1 MNIFLIE
8 AVLDRY
14 VAKVKRTQKQ
24 WSAEEVEALLL
35 KLREEVL
42 QCLQS

>member
-1 MNIFLIE
+1 MKIFLIE

-14 VAKVKRTQKQ
+14 IAKVKRSRKQ

-35 KLREEVL
+35 QLREEVL
-42 QCLQS
+42 ECLK

>member
-1 MNIFLIE
+1 MSIFLIE

-14 VAKVKRTQKQ
+14 VQKVKRTQKP

-35 KLREEVL
+35 ALREEVL
-42 QCLQS
+42 ECLK

>member
-14 VAKVKRTQKQ
+14 VAKAKRSQKQ
-24 WSAEEVEALLL
+24 WSAEEVEELLL

-42 QCLQS
+42 QCLK

>member
-14 VAKVKRTQKQ
+14 LAKVKRSQKQ
-24 WSAEEVEALLL
+24 WSAKEVEALLL
-35 KLREEVL
+35 NLREEVL
-42 QCLQS
+42 DCLR

>member
-14 VAKVKRTQKQ
+14 LAKVKRSQKQ
-24 WSAEEVEALLL
+24 WTTKGVETLLL
-35 KLREEVL
+35 RLREEVL
-42 QCLQS
+42 ECLK

>member
-14 VAKVKRTQKQ
+14 VALVKRSNKQ
-24 WSAEEVEALLL
+24 WSAEEVEALLIR
-35 KLREEVL
+35 LRAEVL
-42 QCLQS
+42 DCLK

>member
-14 VAKVKRTQKQ
+14 VAKVKRGQRQ

-35 KLREEVL
+35 KLRVEVL
-42 QCLQS
+42 DCLR

>member
-14 VAKVKRTQKQ
+14 VQKVKRSQKQ
-24 WSAEEVEALLL
+24 WTAKEVEALLL
-35 KLREEVL
+35 ALREEVL
-42 QCLQS
+42 ECLK